1 MLITHTLEWLTPFP
15 ETFIPVKHHQLNCS
29 CSFTLSKL
37 FSARFDAFFGF
48 FSDQI
53 LALSMMNSDA
63 KDFLT
68 FVQGYHQLFCGASD
82 LIKLDEDHRPS
93 ANAPHTPPIL
103 SKTFKVD
110 INEVSAIFSSNQLVV
125 PIFFKLPNQQWA

>member
-1 MLITHTLEWLTPFP
+1 
-15 ETFIPVKHHQLNCS
+15 
-29 CSFTLSKL
+29 
-37 FSARFDAFFGF
+37 
-48 FSDQI
+48 
-53 LALSMMNSDA
+53 MMNSDA

>member
-1 MLITHTLEWLTPFP
+1 
-15 ETFIPVKHHQLNCS
+15 
-29 CSFTLSKL
+29 
-37 FSARFDAFFGF
+37 
-48 FSDQI
+48 
-53 LALSMMNSDA
+53 MNSDA

-110 INEVSAIFSSNQLVV
+110 INEVSAISSN
-125 PIFFKLPNQQWA
+125 IFVAHKPTMDIMPKACCRVYCGLMLCTNTIAFNMR